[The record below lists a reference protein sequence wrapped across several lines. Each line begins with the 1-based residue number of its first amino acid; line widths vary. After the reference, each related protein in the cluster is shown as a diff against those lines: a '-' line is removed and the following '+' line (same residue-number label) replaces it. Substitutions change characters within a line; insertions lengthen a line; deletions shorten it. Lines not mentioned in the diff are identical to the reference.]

1 MLQVEYKDSAHLI
14 TLEQAQKAYEAGI
27 SISVNDGK
35 DITVSIDRE
44 PTDK

>member
-14 TLEQAQKAYEAGI
+14 TLEQAQKVYEAGI

-35 DITVSIDRE
+35 DITVSLDTE
-44 PTDK
+44 PTTK